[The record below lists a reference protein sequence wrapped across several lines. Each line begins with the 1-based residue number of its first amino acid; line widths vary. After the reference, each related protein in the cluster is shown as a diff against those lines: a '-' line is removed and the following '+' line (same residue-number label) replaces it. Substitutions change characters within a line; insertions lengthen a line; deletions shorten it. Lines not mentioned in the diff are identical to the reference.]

1 MFWKGEHMVQMYDLY
16 ADNYNMRS
24 ESEKNLKYQYLGLVL
39 ERQEWV
45 SRPASDK
52 EADHKLWQM

>member
-1 MFWKGEHMVQMYDLY
+1 MVQMYDLY
-16 ADNYNMRS
+16 ADNYNMWS